1 MKYYLFLF
9 SIIFSCQVLI
19 GQDQISTSDS
29 INTIT
34 LDKLYKEDQFYV
46 GITYLLLNDLHKD
59 MSQHGF
65 STGLSFGYIKDI
77 PLNKEGNVGLG
88 IGLGLSSNSLN
99 HNLKISKTEDGINY
113 EFLDADEFTKNKI
126 ATQLVEIPFEIRW
139 RTSTPETYKFWRIYT
154 GVKFGYL
161 IASKVKY
168 KGGGESLSYSNLGA
182 FEKFNY
188 GLTLSAGYNTWN
200 LNLYYGLNSI
210 LDNIPNVNDESIK
223 TRTIKIGLIF
233 YLL

>member
-1 MKYYLFLF
+1 MKHFLF
-9 SIIFSCQVLI
+9 FYLVITSCQLI
-19 GQDQISTSDS
+19 SGQNQIVTDS
-29 INTIT
+29 INNTEI
-34 LDKLYKEDQFYV
+34 DKLYKEDQFYI

-77 PLNKEGNVGLG
+77 PLNKDRNFGLG
-88 IGLGLSSNSLN
+88 IGIGLSSNSLN
-99 HNLKISKTEDGINY
+99 QNLKISKTAEGIDF

-126 ATQLVEIPFEIRW
+126 ATQLVEIPIEIRW
-139 RTSTPETYKFWRIYT
+139 RTSTPESYKFWRVYA

-161 IASKVKY
+161 IASKAKY
-168 KGGGESLSYSNLGA
+168 KGGGESLNYSNLNA

-188 GLTLSAGYNTWN
+188 GLSLSAGYNTWN

-210 LDNIPNVNDESIK
+210 LENSPNVNNENVKI
-223 TRTIKIGLIF
+223 RTINIGLIF

>member
-1 MKYYLFLF
+1 MKNFVLFFLV
-9 SIIFSCQVLI
+9 IVYCQSLT
-19 GQDQISTSDS
+19 GQDLTPNSVS
-29 INTIT
+29 INNEEG
-34 LDKLYKEDQFYV
+34 DKLYKEDQFYI

-65 STGLSFGYIKDI
+65 STGLSIGYIKDI
-77 PLNKEGNVGLG
+77 PLNEERNFGLG

-99 HNLKISKTEDGINY
+99 HNLKITKSENGINY

-126 ATQLVEIPFEIRW
+126 STQILEVPLEIRW
-139 RTSTPETYKFWRIYT
+139 RTSTPETYKFWRIYA
-154 GVKFGYL
+154 GIKLGYL
-161 IASKVKY
+161 ITANAKF
-168 KGGGESLSYSNLGA
+168 KGGGESLNYSNLDV

-188 GLTLSAGYNTWN
+188 GLSLSAGYNTWN

-210 LDNIPNVNDESIK
+210 LNNTPIINNEGIK
-223 TRTIKIGLIF
+223 ARTINIGLIF